1 MKPKVVI
8 KIVILNQS
16 MNISTS
22 RGNNSASDVTE
33 NKLIYSSDYHPWW
46 VLVRLVINCSLF
58 WKLQL
63 QRGAK
68 DSKTWISA
76 VKPKTCYRN
85 TPSSSPTHTHISSPG
100 EMLETKEAIP
110 YALPAGQWLLWSSQL
125 EKWVL
130 LMWYSPFPFRLQSF
144 REKEPC
150 PVMLH
155 TCCFLS
161 HALLIQLSYRETY
174 SRGHSIQRRVG
185 FGEKTSP
192 LA

>member
-1 MKPKVVI
+1 MKPKDVI

-33 NKLIYSSDYHPWW
+33 NKLLYSSDYHPWW

-76 VKPKTCYRN
+76 VKPKTCYTFLLTN
-85 TPSSSPTHTHISSPG
+85 SHTHIHSWGDARDQGGDTLCSACWP
-100 EMLETKEAIP
+100 MAPLEQ
-110 YALPAGQWLLWSSQL
+110 PA
-125 EKWVL
+125 
-130 LMWYSPFPFRLQSF
+130 
-144 REKEPC
+144 
-150 PVMLH
+150 
-155 TCCFLS
+155 
-161 HALLIQLSYRETY
+161 
-174 SRGHSIQRRVG
+174 
-185 FGEKTSP
+185 
-192 LA
+192 